1 MKFMQRM
8 IHKYFTKPNTPSLCI
23 PNVEYCVYCGEY
35 VMINKIKDKP
45 IFREPTDIY
54 TDISDIKKN

>member
-8 IHKYFTKPNTPSLCI
+8 IQKYFTKPNTQSLCI

-35 VMINKIKDKP
+35 VMKRKTKD
-45 IFREPTDIY
+45 ITLFREPMQNYNDKVDI
-54 TDISDIKKN
+54 TKI